1 MLKIKD
7 NVNLKKL
14 EKFGFSPKY
23 DQYTGELVEMYRISG
38 DKIGT
43 TINYEKNFYYNGFFT
58 VPIKNF
64 WKIFSKD
71 RIIEAKYCWKVN
83 LSQYDYEILYDLI
96 KADLIEKVVE

>member
-64 WKIFSKD
+64 WKIFINRVSSSV
-71 RIIEAKYCWKVN
+71 EMCVYW
-83 LSQYDYEILYDLI
+83 ILN
-96 KADLIEKVVE
+96 